1 MNTHTRSSSSPFI
14 RKAVLLSALVG
25 FTSISC
31 ADDVLLALSTQKEE
45 FEQIAAAKIDILWV
59 VDNSQSM
66 AEEQAGIGANFQ
78 AFISQ
83 LISTGVNY
91 HIGVVST
98 DPDDNGQ
105 LHLGTGQIDSYINP
119 LTVNA
124 ADVFLENIKV
134 GTSGAKLEKAFETAS
149 LALGVGPD
157 WRPGQAAT
165 PPNAGFLRDDAALF
179 IIMVSDENDKSF
191 GPVNYY
197 RKLFEGYKGPGNE
210 SLISVSAIVGP
221 PGSGCASA
229 EAGDRYVDLA
239 SLTGGVYASICN
251 DFASTLNDLSLT
263 ASNLKARFTLD
274 GTPGLGARIPC
285 NTASVGPFCVTVD
298 GNAVEQVSAESTS
311 STGYQ
316 YDANSNSIVF
326 RSGSVPSPGQ
336 VIVIEYQP
344 VLSNQNTT
352 EGNE

>member
-1 MNTHTRSSSSPFI
+1 MNTHPRSSWSHSL
-14 RKAVLLSALVG
+14 RRAVLFAALFG
-25 FTSISC
+25 FSTVAC
-31 ADDVLLALSTQKEE
+31 QDDVLLALSTQKEE
-45 FEQIAAAKIDILWV
+45 FEQIAAAQIDILWV

-66 AEEQAGIGANFQ
+66 AEEQAGIGANFE

-83 LISTGVNY
+83 LISTGVDY

-98 DPDDNGQ
+98 DPEDGGQ
-105 LHLGTGQIDSYINP
+105 LHLGAGQIDSYITR
-119 LTVNA
+119 LTVDA
-124 ADVFLENIKV
+124 ADVFLQNIKV

-157 WRPGQAAT
+157 WRPGQEPAV
-165 PPNAGFLRDDAALF
+165 PNAGFIRDEAALF

-221 PGSGCASA
+221 PGSGCANA

-274 GTPGLGARIPC
+274 GTPGLGARITCATPQI
-285 NTASVGPFCVTVD
+285 GPFCVTVD
-298 GNAVEQVSAESTS
+298 NVAVEQVAADSTS
-311 STGYQ
+311 PTGYQ
-316 YDANSNSIVF
+316 YDENSNSIVF

-336 VIVIEYQP
+336 KIVIEYQP
-344 VLSNQNTT
+344 VLATQTTT
-352 EGNE
+352 EGK